1 METEGMFKKDKKG
14 LYSLVV
20 AAFASCSAMAEEGTR
35 WGLNMTEGVS
45 ATSREIYGLHMDI
58 FWWCVGIG
66 VVVFGVMF
74 YSMIAHRRSVRKEAS
89 QFHEST
95 TLEIAWTLIPVII
108 LVIMAL
114 PATKTLVDIYDTS
127 DSEIDIQI
135 TGYQWKWRYDY
146 VGEDVSFF
154 SSLRTSQNEIQGVA
168 QKGEHYLLE
177 VDEPLVVPTGKK
189 IRFIITANDVI
200 HAWWVPALAVKKDA
214 IPGYNNEAWTVID
227 EPGIYRGQCAELC
240 GREHGFMPIVVRA
253 LDQADYDAWL
263 AEKRVEAETLRE
275 LMAQNFSFEELMER
289 GEAVYQRNCAVCHGA
304 NGEGGVGKVLAGSPI
319 VQGDMNAQ
327 LDLLVNGVSGT
338 AMQAFGNQLNDLD
351 MAAVVTY
358 TRSAFGNNMG
368 DSIQAVDVYQYKA
381 AQ

>member
-304 NGEGGVGKVLAGSPI
+304 NGEGGIGLPFAGTDFATKPEYLNEHI
-319 VQGDMNAQ
+319 DV
-327 LDLLVNGVSGT
+327 LVNGRA
-338 AMQAFGNQLNDLD
+338 AMPAFKAQLTPRQI
-351 MAAVVTY
+351 AAVVTY
-358 TRSAFGNNMG
+358 ERNAFGNDTG
-368 DSIQAVDVYQYKA
+368 DLIQPADVNDHE
-381 AQ
+381 

>member
-1 METEGMFKKDKKG
+1 MFKKDKKG

>member
-1 METEGMFKKDKKG
+1 MFKKDKKG

-253 LDQADYDAWL
+253 LDQAITML
-263 AEKRVEAETLRE
+263 GLRKSG
-275 LMAQNFSFEELMER
+275 LR
-289 GEAVYQRNCAVCHGA
+289 QRPC
-304 NGEGGVGKVLAGSPI
+304 
-319 VQGDMNAQ
+319 
-327 LDLLVNGVSGT
+327 VS
-338 AMQAFGNQLNDLD
+338 
-351 MAAVVTY
+351 
-358 TRSAFGNNMG
+358 
-368 DSIQAVDVYQYKA
+368 
-381 AQ
+381 